1 MDALLLALGQKI
13 PELGVTGALVFV
25 LVLLL
30 RRESTTEERHAAEL
44 KRIAEA
50 HDAEAAERQ
59 VDIDRER
66 TARRKAEDELAR
78 ERNRQRRSP
87 R

>member
-1 MDALLLALGQKI
+1 MDAVLVALGQKI

-30 RRESTTEERHAAEL
+30 RRESATEDRHAAEL
-44 KRIAEA
+44 RRITAA
-50 HDAEAAERQ
+50 HDAELEERLI
-59 VDIDRER
+59 DIERER
-66 TARRKAEDELAR
+66 AARRAAEDEL
-78 ERNRQRRSP
+78 NRQRRP

>member
-1 MDALLLALGQKI
+1 MDAVLVALGQKV

-30 RRESTTEERHAAEL
+30 RREAATEERHAAEL
-44 KRIAEA
+44 KRIAAA
-50 HDAEAAERQ
+50 HDAELEELRKD
-59 VDIDRER
+59 VERER
-66 TARRKAEDELAR
+66 AARRQAEDDLS
-78 ERNRQRRSP
+78 RQRRP

>member
-1 MDALLLALGQKI
+1 LDAVLTALGQKV

-30 RRESTTEERHAAEL
+30 RRESSTEDRHAAEL
-44 KRIAEA
+44 KRINEH
-50 HDAEAAERQ
+50 HDAELEELRTD
-59 VDIDRER
+59 VSRER
-66 TARRKAEDELAR
+66 VARRAAEDERDQL
-78 ERNRQRRSP
+78 RRASDD